1 MTIIIIIIIIIII
14 VTLVL
19 TFLMLGRF
27 TFTQKIPFRYKDE
40 PL

>member
-1 MTIIIIIIIIIII
+1 
-14 VTLVL
+14 
-19 TFLMLGRF
+19 MLGRF